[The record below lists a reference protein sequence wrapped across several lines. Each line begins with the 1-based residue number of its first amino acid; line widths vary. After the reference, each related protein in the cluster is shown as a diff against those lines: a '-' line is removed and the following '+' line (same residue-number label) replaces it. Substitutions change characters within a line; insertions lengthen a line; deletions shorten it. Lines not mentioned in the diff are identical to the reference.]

1 VKLDAA
7 NIGPRVRERA
17 DKLNMTLAA
26 VARAAGIKPQN
37 LNRLLAGE
45 RPDPRAST
53 LIALASALRCRVDDL
68 LR

>member
-1 VKLDAA
+1 MIPDPA
-7 NIGPRVRERA
+7 NIGPRVRELAAARG
-17 DKLNMTLAA
+17 KTLAA